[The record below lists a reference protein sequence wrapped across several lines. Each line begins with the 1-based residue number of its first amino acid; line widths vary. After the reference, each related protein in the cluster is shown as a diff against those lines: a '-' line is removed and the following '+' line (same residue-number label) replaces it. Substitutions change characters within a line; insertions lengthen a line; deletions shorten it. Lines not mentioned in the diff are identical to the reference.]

1 MNEEFTNQELID
13 LLEEKAINGKVSLN
27 DIASIVFDTRFP
39 EHLSKNA
46 VEKLIEYSN
55 DYNRYIELAKILSV
69 KMPELVELKKK
80 IIELQNA
87 DYINDEED
95 EKIVNE
101 IYELKIK
108 EEEIEREI
116 KPLEEEFDNLHE
128 YFKKIQNH

>member
-108 EEEIEREI
+108 EDEIEREI

-128 YFKKIQNH
+128 YFKKIQNQ

>member
-1 MNEEFTNQELID
+1 MNKEFTNQELID

-108 EEEIEREI
+108 EEEIEKEI